1 MRCNAMQW
9 KNKSLSSKTHT
20 HTRIY
25 TLFSCHHIVSK
36 FQTTAVPKAVGR
48 YLFDRIRDLKTIE
61 QFLTA
66 TYSRREA
73 FTDELVRTIPTF
85 LVAAAA

>member
-1 MRCNAMQW
+1 MP
-9 KNKSLSSKTHT
+9 S
-20 HTRIY
+20 
-25 TLFSCHHIVSK
+25 HHI
-36 FQTTAVPKAVGR
+36 QTTAIPKAIGR

-73 FTDELVRTIPTF
+73 FTDELVRVILTF
-85 LVAAAA
+85 VLVAYCIITRLRSSTERSIVH